1 MPKEFICSRCGRTL
15 LTRDEDDEEAN
26 RAARARFGCD
36 PNSQPERFERV
47 CQDCFPLDAL
57 VITPR
62 QVPKT
67 RCPGCGIET
76 EEVEELTAS
85 PNGPRPGGFI
95 VCPRCASIS
104 VYNARMELR
113 PVERSDLNMLMEINP
128 EGFMLLLAA
137 TMAAREWIR
146 ERARNN

>member
-1 MPKEFICSRCGRTL
+1 MPKEFTCSLCGRTL

-26 RAARARFGCD
+26 REARARFGCD

-47 CQDCFPLDAL
+47 CQDCFPLDEL
-57 VITPR
+57 VVTPR
-62 QVPKT
+62 QIHT
-67 RCPGCGIET
+67 RCPGCGIEA
-76 EEVEELTAS
+76 EELGELTAS

-95 VCPRCASIS
+95 VCNRCASIA

-113 PVERSDLNMLMEINP
+113 PVRAADLHKLSEINP
-128 EGFMLLLAA
+128 EGFILLLAA
-137 TMAAREWIR
+137 KIAAAESIR